1 MSKKVK
7 ITVSILAVLLA
18 CGIIAAAGL
27 VISDRFAKQ
36 KDAVSSLEKEKEQLE
51 LNSSRLEMSLSEMEN
66 AKKKLEGEAA
76 ELEYKLSDAGKIF
89 ADEIEALKAE
99 IAAKTAEIEALEA
112 DIAKYRTVFDIDVR
126 AQAHLID
133 EIVSYIETAFPCVRV
148 CTPDPEFPED
158 EKKITEE
165 WRLITDLMAEEWE
178 KLLEAEREEYISENP
193 ELFEVPDGEE
203 PPEID
208 PEMLAERI
216 VLFTEEELTS
226 SGLTK
231 EELTE
236 TKLREMVFART
247 DLKYPSVSVY
257 YEDLATGYHFDY
269 NADLAYNSA
278 SVIKAPY
285 IMSVLRDV
293 SAEEKAY
300 LAALSEAGEL
310 PEMID
315 TDGDGEPDRVKYEYS
330 DPTLD
335 LYETVVYTKEEMYQ
349 DGSGKIKDMEDGTE
363 FTYLDFIRYTLE
375 YSDNVA
381 YQALRTRFGF
391 SRMSALAS
399 SLKVKIPS
407 NTMTARG
414 AGTLFAEI
422 YKFINEDETYG
433 SIMAESMAKG
443 NHTVIIPYGVSPT
456 KTLHK
461 YGWDE
466 DSYHDV
472 AIVLHDDK
480 PYVLAIFSDLDNGG
494 NEVNLYLREI
504 VKMINK
510 LHKGFYKG

>member
-7 ITVSILAVLLA
+7 ITVSVLLVVLLA
-18 CGIIAAAGL
+18 GVIAAAGL
-27 VISDRFAKQ
+27 VISDRFAEQ
-36 KDAVSSLEKEKEQLE
+36 EDVVSSLEKEKEQLE
-51 LNSSRLEMSLSEMEN
+51 LNGSRLEMSLSEMES
-66 AKKKLEGEAA
+66 AKIKLEGEVAV
-76 ELEYKLSDAGKIF
+76 LEAKLSDAGKTY

-133 EIVSYIETAFPCVRV
+133 EIVSYIENEFPCVRV

-158 EKKITEE
+158 EEKITEE
-165 WRLITDLMAEEWE
+165 WRLITDLMAEEWD
-178 KLLEAEREEYISENP
+178 KLLEAERIKLMSEDASLTDIAP
-193 ELFEVPDGEE
+193 EV
-203 PPEID
+203 
-208 PEMLAERI
+208 LAENI
-216 VLFTEEELTS
+216 VLFSEEELLE

-231 EELTE
+231 EELTDV
-236 TKLREMVFART
+236 KLREMVFART

-269 NADLAYNSA
+269 NADLPYNSA

-335 LYETVVYTKEEMYQ
+335 LYETVVYTREAMYKQ
-349 DGSGKIKDMEDGTE
+349 GSGKIKDMEDGTE
-363 FTYLDFIRYTLE
+363 FTYLDFVKYTLE

-381 YQALRTRFGF
+381 YQALRARFGF
-391 SRMSALAS
+391 SRMTALAS

-433 SIMAESMAKG
+433 PIMAESMAKG
-443 NHTVIIPYGVSPT
+443 NHTVIIPFGVSPT

-472 AIVLHDDK
+472 AIVLHEDK
-480 PYVLAIFSDLDNGG
+480 PYVLAVFSDLDNGG